1 MLLTR
6 LHRTLLASLPV
17 PFFGAFGTLMFLL
30 LMQFLIRYL
39 PELVGRG
46 LPLVALAELIAY
58 SLAYMVTLAVP
69 MSVLIA
75 MLAAF
80 GRLAESRAY
89 LVTKSAGVSLVEL
102 AWPAVLAGGLVGA
115 GMLTFNH
122 DVLPEANYRM
132 ASLWQDIRNAKP
144 GFALEAGAFY
154 TGIDG
159 YAILAERAPAESN
172 ELFGVTVYDFT
183 DHKPTPVVLTA
194 ARAELQSERG
204 GLDLAMTL
212 YGGEVH
218 RTQDSREDGRRV
230 ERYERLAFERHRI
243 RFDLSDLSFSRDDE
257 NSRARSD
264 RTMPSSA
271 MLERVDSLKT
281 VAAERRA
288 ELRAELPLL
297 GRSASEEPE
306 PPREPTARL
315 PADPS
320 GAARDTFGLVA
331 RHPVLAGLAPS
342 EQRAVYELA
351 AQRARTL
358 RSAADNVAHS
368 VPFTLNQAD
377 KYRVEVY
384 KKTSMAVA
392 CLVFA
397 LLGVPLGLS
406 VPRRGVGTIGALA
419 VGIFLFYWVTLV
431 QGEKLSDRGL
441 LPPWLGMWAANA
453 IVGTVAVLF
462 FRRETQDP
470 ARRDALRHLFRR
482 KTLSG

>member
-1 MLLTR
+1 MAFTR
-6 LHRTLLASLPV
+6 LHRSLLKSLPV

-46 LPLVALAELIAY
+46 LPLVALVELIAY

-69 MSVLIA
+69 MSVLLA

-80 GRLAESRAY
+80 GRMAESRAY
-89 LVTKSAGVSLVEL
+89 LVTKSAGVSLVGL
-102 AWPAVLAGGLVGA
+102 AWPAVLMGGLVGT
-115 GMLTFNH
+115 GMMGFNH
-122 DVLPEANYRM
+122 EVLPEANYRM
-132 ASLWQDIRNAKP
+132 ASLWQDIRSSKP

-172 ELFGVTVYDFT
+172 ELIGVTVYDFT
-183 DHKPTPVVLTA
+183 DHKPQPVVLTA

-218 RTQDSREDGRRV
+218 RQQDTRTDGRRV
-230 ERYERLAFERHRI
+230 ERYERLAFGRHRI
-243 RFDLSDLSFSRDDE
+243 RFDLSELSFSRGE
-257 NSRARSD
+257 GNTRSRSD
-264 RTMPSSA
+264 RTMPSRV
-271 MLERVDSLKT
+271 MMQKVDSLRA
-281 VAAERRA
+281 VAAEGR
-288 ELRAELPLL
+288 EDLRAELPLL
-297 GRSASEEPE
+297 GRQEVL
-306 PPREPTARL
+306 PPPPL
-315 PADPS
+315 LPS
-320 GAARDTFGLVA
+320 GGQPDTFGLA
-331 RHPVLAGLAPS
+331 ERRPVLAGLSPP
-342 EQRAVYELA
+342 EQRAVYEAAARQARLARSTVDLA
-351 AQRARTL
+351 ASTIPYTL
-358 RSAADNVAHS
+358 
-368 VPFTLNQAD
+368 TQAD
-377 KYRVEVY
+377 KYLVEVY
-384 KKTSMAVA
+384 KKSSMAVA

-431 QGEKLSDRGL
+431 QGEKLADRGL

-453 IVGTVAVLF
+453 IVGTVAIVL
-462 FRRETQDP
+462 FRREARDP
-470 ARRDALRHLFRR
+470 AHRDAFRHLFRR
-482 KTLSG
+482 KT